1 MTGWELLARL
11 LLATAVGAILNI
23 WLIWWAAFLI
33 ALVVVFGGWLI
44 LGGDVT
50 D

>member
-1 MTGWELLARL
+1 MELMIRL
-11 LLATAVGAILNI
+11 LLTAALGAILNI

-44 LGGDVT
+44 LSGDVM